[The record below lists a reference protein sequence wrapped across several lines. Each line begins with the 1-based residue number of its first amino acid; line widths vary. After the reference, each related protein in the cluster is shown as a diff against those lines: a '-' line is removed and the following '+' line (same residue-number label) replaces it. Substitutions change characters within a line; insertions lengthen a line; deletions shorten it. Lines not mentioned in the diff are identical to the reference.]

1 MDESFMKTTTRIVLS
16 LFTIFITVSAVFAQT
31 EPTGADP
38 ALTKGRA
45 DAPVKIEVFNDYQC
59 PTCAVFDK
67 RLRAVHNKYPRKVQI
82 IYRSYP
88 LTMIHKHAQAAALA
102 VEAAGKQ
109 GRFAE
114 MMGILYRNQSKWA
127 NFNSTTR
134 TFRNYAKRI
143 GLNIRRFNRDIKSEQ
158 VSSRVE
164 ADHKRALSLN
174 LTSTPSIFLNGK
186 LLTFAEQGQL
196 EEMVAKALDK
206 PLSP

>member
-1 MDESFMKTTTRIVLS
+1 MKITTRVL
-16 LFTIFITVSAVFAQT
+16 LLLLTILITGFAVFAQT

-45 DAPVKIEVFNDYQC
+45 DAAVKIEVFNDYQC

-67 RLRAVHNKYPRKVQI
+67 RLRAIRKKYPRQVQI
-82 IYRSYP
+82 VYRHYP
-88 LTMIHKHAQAAALA
+88 LTQIHKHAYSAALA

-114 MMGILYRNQSKWA
+114 MMGILYRNQNKWA
-127 NFNSTTR
+127 NFTSTKR

-143 GLNIRRFNRDIKSEQ
+143 GLNIRRFNRDLKSEE
-158 VSSRVE
+158 VGSRVE
-164 ADHKRALSLN
+164 ADLRRAQSLN

-186 LLTFAEQGQL
+186 LLTFTEQEQL
-196 EEMVAKALDK
+196 EEMVAKAV
-206 PLSP
+206 P